1 MLRGVRLSHGTAQRS
16 RPLHLLFGTANTP
29 HPDKKGKGGEDA
41 FFADPAIGAF
51 GVADGVGG
59 SARQGVDPG
68 IFSRM
73 MLSLCHR
80 HLVEN
85 AVEPPSAA
93 HLTRAMEASGHALER
108 NPQLLRSNVRLLA
121 RRHILGRACRV
132 VAFVEVVE
140 TVQNCCR
147 ATHDVLPFAG
157 FGVNDDLAIIL
168 DFELQTEG
176 FRSAL
181 EPPGCE
187 GKLADDLLHARG
199 RARPVRR
206 TDGRCRH

>member
-1 MLRGVRLSHGTAQRS
+1 MSRNVRWIPSSKSRNDRGASSRRMLRGVRLSHGTAQRS

-108 NPQLLRSNVRLLA
+108 NPIGGSSTVLVGQL
-121 RRHILGRACRV
+121 G
-132 VAFVEVVE
+132 
-140 TVQNCCR
+140 
-147 ATHDVLPFAG
+147 
-157 FGVNDDLAIIL
+157 
-168 DFELQTEG
+168 
-176 FRSAL
+176 
-181 EPPGCE
+181 
-187 GKLADDLLHARG
+187 
-199 RARPVRR
+199 
-206 TDGRCRH
+206 

>member
-1 MLRGVRLSHGTAQRS
+1 MVLFGAHTHTARRLSHGVRLSHGTAQRS

-85 AVEPPSAA
+85 AVEPPTAA
-93 HLTRAMEASGHALER
+93 HLTRAMEASGHALGR
-108 NPQLLRSNVRLLA
+108 NPIGGSSTVLVGQ
-121 RRHILGRACRV
+121 LGRV
-132 VAFVEVVE
+132 
-140 TVQNCCR
+140 R
-147 ATHDVLPFAG
+147 A
-157 FGVNDDLAIIL
+157 
-168 DFELQTEG
+168 
-176 FRSAL
+176 S
-181 EPPGCE
+181 
-187 GKLADDLLHARG
+187 
-199 RARPVRR
+199 
-206 TDGRCRH
+206 

>member
-1 MLRGVRLSHGTAQRS
+1 MLRTVRGSHGTALRS

-80 HLVEN
+80 HLAEN
-85 AVEPPSAA
+85 AVEPPSPA
-93 HLTRAMEASGHALER
+93 HLTRAMEASGTALAR
-108 NPQLLRSNVRLLA
+108 NPIGGSSTVLLGQLSNLTQSL
-121 RRHILGRACRV
+121 
-132 VAFVEVVE
+132 
-140 TVQNCCR
+140 T
-147 ATHDVLPFAG
+147 LP
-157 FGVNDDLAIIL
+157 LTL
-168 DFELQTEG
+168 TLTLS
-176 FRSAL
+176 RCSSASST
-181 EPPGCE
+181 
-187 GKLADDLLHARG
+187 
-199 RARPVRR
+199 ARPRSSPWSTSAIRR
-206 TDGRCRH
+206 R